1 MRRSNSSASTRIAFI
16 GIAFI
21 GITAIASAAAA
32 EDRAPAPEIKP
43 MCQATIATVMVG
55 KVSCTAALCNTG
67 ASQGGFTGMVL
78 QLANRGAIE
87 ATSFSAG
94 VSALLATALK
104 QTGCFAVVDASGLEQ
119 VRKELEALGKPAP
132 PPPSV
137 DYLVSAAVTAAEYV
151 YDESGFLGYKKVTV
165 TSSLTLDTKLVEPQS
180 GTVSGAGS
188 YDAKS
193 ERTSSGLSIPLYHS
207 NSDAAKRG
215 NPFADVTREVV
226 VKAASAL
233 TTKILALPP
242 MQKAAI
248 ASPAAPPST
257 ESAASAAQ

>member
-1 MRRSNSSASTRIAFI
+1 MKHFISSALARIVSIVA
-16 GIAFI
+16 
-21 GITAIASAAAA
+21 TVLASAAAA
-32 EDRAPAPEIKP
+32 EDRAPVPEIKP

-55 KVSCTAALCNTG
+55 KVTCTAALCNTG

-119 VRKELEALGKPAP
+119 VRKEMEALGKTAP
-132 PPPSV
+132 PPPPV

-151 YDESGFLGYKKVTV
+151 YDESGFLGFKKVTV
-165 TSSLTLDTKLVEPQS
+165 TSSLTLDTKLVDPQS
-180 GTVSGAGS
+180 GTVSEAGS

-193 ERTSSGLSIPLYHS
+193 ERSSSGVSVPLYHS

-215 NPFADVTREVV
+215 NPFADVTRDVV

-242 MQKAAI
+242 AQKAVI
-248 ASPAAPPST
+248 PLPAPPPPPT
-257 ESAASAAQ
+257 EAAASAAQ